1 VPLKASNHNPKIFLI
16 NNICYAMAAYPNEKD
31 MGKRDQR
38 LKKRMT
44 EHEKSF

>member
-1 VPLKASNHNPKIFLI
+1 MDFLSLYYVTHS
-16 NNICYAMAAYPNEKD
+16 YAIAAYPNEKD